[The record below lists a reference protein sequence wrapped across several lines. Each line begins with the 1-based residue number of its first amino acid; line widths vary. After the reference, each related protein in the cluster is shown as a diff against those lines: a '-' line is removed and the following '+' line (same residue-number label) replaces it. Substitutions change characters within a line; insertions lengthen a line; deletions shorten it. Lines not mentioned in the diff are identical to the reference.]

1 MHQGLGSGELSLF
14 SLRKMF
20 FLLRT
25 WILKALLRLW
35 ECEMDLGSKMNVY
48 MWIIQFFFLP
58 RVWRVVRLRAT
69 AMESSSRA
77 LEIIRLAA
85 VSAPSATAGNQ
96 ALEVK
101 PSPTLI
107 LIQGVRRRCHSPNF
121 PLFLCVFSLF
131 ILTVFSCS
139 MLWITLCQC
148 KWSLDSS

>member
-20 FLLRT
+20 VCLFLLQT

-35 ECEMDLGSKMNVY
+35 ECEMDLGSKTNVY
-48 MWIIQFFFLP
+48 VWIIQFFFLP

-77 LEIIRLAA
+77 LEIIRLAV

-139 MLWITLCQC
+139 ML
-148 KWSLDSS
+148 